1 MAYQFDS
8 GQAHQIGRR
17 KNILISAPTLLIKY
31 LVQGTSRT
39 MITLFKKKWN
49 PLKDESYMNFYNKYS
64 KLKILYRKA

>member
-31 LVQGTSRT
+31 LVLYYIKREG
-39 MITLFKKKWN
+39 I
-49 PLKDESYMNFYNKYS
+49 KYD
-64 KLKILYRKA
+64 